1 MKKKI
6 FGSIAIVVIAVAVAM
21 NLTFSNQNQN
31 KANMLAL
38 ANVEALAEG
47 EDEIGVMK
55 VNCKQIL
62 EYEEITYA
70 HAWDKVDI
78 KYTNKFKETSCI
90 GEGSISC
97 IPEIEILGF
106 DHEFVECKC
115 VNN

>member
-1 MKKKI
+1 M
-6 FGSIAIVVIAVAVAM
+6 AVAVAM
-21 NLTFSNQNQN
+21 NVTVGNQKQE
-31 KANMLAL
+31 KLSLLAL

-47 EDEIGVMK
+47 EDESGVMK

-62 EYEEITYA
+62 EYEEIIYA

-78 KYTNKFKETSCI
+78 KYTSKYKETSCI

-97 IPEIEILGF
+97 IRDFEILGF